1 MLPMPGGQKRLER
14 GVRKMSSSITVYY
27 ESADNSFSV
36 YLTNINIYQAQTE
49 KGKGVY
55 FKLTEDEAK
64 ELELK
69 LNYEKILENF
79 TMTQEEANKEQV
91 IYDEKGR
98 PDDY

>member
-1 MLPMPGGQKRLER
+1 
-14 GVRKMSSSITVYY
+14 MSSSITVYY

-49 KGKGVY
+49 KGKGFY

-91 IYDEKGR
+91 IYDEKGK